1 MNTNDITPTW
11 VHPVDGATCAAFS
24 RELWGMLSGARV
36 DLSVVEFA
44 DYVIGCT
51 LAFQRVHA
59 DTVWGETH
67 DWMEETET
75 FLARYLREFPI
86 RELET
91 AWEQQAGPLP
101 VSDVEAISEAEK
113 TDVLCH
119 SAGEELT
126 VNLKRAGIPCAHY
139 GDGRVRVMWG
149 MSECELRVSISVDE
163 SGNLTADIVTLRY
176 DGYAYELLDE
186 MASDL
191 PLSEVVTRVKYILLQ
206 FNC

>member
-1 MNTNDITPTW
+1 
-11 VHPVDGATCAAFS
+11 
-24 RELWGMLSGARV
+24 
-36 DLSVVEFA
+36 VEFA
-44 DYVIGCT
+44 DYVTSCT

-59 DTVWGETH
+59 DTVWGESH

-75 FLARYLREFPI
+75 FLRGYMLDYPI

-91 AWEQQAGPLP
+91 AWERQAGPL
-101 VSDVEAISEAEK
+101 VEAISAAEK

-139 GDGRVRVMWG
+139 EDGRIRVMWG
-149 MSECELRVSISVDE
+149 MSECELRVSINVDE

-186 MASDL
+186 LASDL
-191 PLSEVVTRVKYILLQ
+191 PLDEVVTRVKYILLQ
-206 FNC
+206 VNC

>member
-1 MNTNDITPTW
+1 MKSDNTPSW
-11 VHPVDGATCAAFS
+11 VQPVDGATCAAFS
-24 RELWGMLSGARV
+24 RELWGMLSASRV

-51 LAFQRVHA
+51 LAFQRKHA
-59 DTVWGETH
+59 DTEWGETH
-67 DWMEETET
+67 DWMEETER
-75 FLARYLREFPI
+75 FLMGYMLDYPI
-86 RELET
+86 RGLET

-119 SAGEELT
+119 SAGEGLS

-139 GDGRVRVMWG
+139 GDGRIRVMWG
-149 MSECELRVSISVDE
+149 MSECELRVSINVDE

-186 MASDL
+186 LECGVALSD
-191 PLSEVVTRVKYILLQ
+191 VVVKVKHILLQ
-206 FNC
+206 VHC